1 MQEWARFATPCA
13 FFFFFLHLRKECSD
27 KFNTHSCGDLLAGLE
42 DGTRLLYV
50 DAEPNLVAALTLALW
65 FWNQTCTT
73 RTLSPVSA
81 ASVSLT
87 WKRRHK
93 RFPASHKKTKHF
105 TARWTTLP
113 PQHILHVGFF
123 DLLWFHWT
131 VEWIQ
136 RSFWTSR
143 VIASVLERVR
153 RLFFRPRSTEAAPL
167 SQCDIRCTLS
177 ALHQP
182 ASVNTEQSAARHF
195 KAQPRGGGDLVLT
208 WEFYLQNYCRD
219 RGQHPKKTRPQRQTR
234 E

>member
-143 VIASVLERVR
+143 VIASSKSWSGCGACFLGPGLRRPLRYLSVTFGARCLRYTSPPQLTQNRVLLATSKRSLGVGET
-153 RLFFRPRSTEAAPL
+153 LF
-167 SQCDIRCTLS
+167 
-177 ALHQP
+177 
-182 ASVNTEQSAARHF
+182 
-195 KAQPRGGGDLVLT
+195 
-208 WEFYLQNYCRD
+208 
-219 RGQHPKKTRPQRQTR
+219 
-234 E
+234 